1 MVQISRYQLILML
14 IWTVLGT
21 GIVTMPGTIAQ
32 FTLRDAW
39 ISGFGLL
46 LGAVMCAVISLAHAR
61 LFPGRTLTQAAIDV
75 LGPVLGRAYGIWY
88 LAYGF
93 VTMAT
98 IGREMS
104 AFIGISVLPNT
115 PDFLVSALAFAVS
128 MYLAYLGIEV
138 VARVNEFILPL
149 AAVVSPVLF
158 LLAARLFDTSSF
170 QPLLG
175 DPASA
180 AWRAAVVP
188 AFAYGL
194 EFAIAL
200 QWVSALRSPR
210 TLPWDILIAGAISA
224 FVLSAL
230 VTLTVGVLGQ
240 PARYLNYPVL
250 ELVRA
255 IRQGKFVER
264 LDTLYVMGV
273 AITLVLKLAT
283 FQLAVGEAVKD
294 VSGSPERTWIP
305 VPVALLGW
313 SLSNY
318 LFRNVF
324 DVTNF
329 ILRDVPI
336 YFLATVV
343 LLPGALYALRA
354 VQSVR
359 AKSQRGLRST

>member
-1 MVQISRYQLILML
+1 MVQVSRYQLILML

-39 ISGFGLL
+39 IAGFGLM
-46 LGAVMCAVISLAHAR
+46 LGAGMCAVIALAHVR
-61 LFPGRTLTQAAIDV
+61 LFPGRTLTQAAIDA
-75 LGPVLGRAYGIWY
+75 LGPVIGRAYGIWF

-93 VTMAT
+93 VTLAT

-115 PDFLVSALAFAVS
+115 PDFLVSAIAFAVS

-158 LLAARLFDTSSF
+158 LLAARLFDPSPF
-170 QPLLG
+170 QPFLG
-175 DPASA
+175 DPAVD

-200 QWVSALRSPR
+200 QWVPALRTPR
-210 TLPWDILIAGAISA
+210 TLPWDIVIAGAISA
-224 FVLSAL
+224 VALSAL
-230 VTLTVGVLGQ
+230 VTLTVGVLGE

-273 AITLVLKLAT
+273 SITLVLKLAT

-294 VSGSPERTWIP
+294 VSGSHERTWIP

-329 ILRDVPI
+329 IVRVVPG
-336 YFLATVV
+336 YLLTTAV
-343 LLPGALYALRA
+343 LLPGVLYGIRA
-354 VQSVR
+354 VQTVGAKQRR
-359 AKSQRGLRST
+359 ALRDT

>member
-1 MVQISRYQLILML
+1 MVQVSRYQLILML

-39 ISGFGLL
+39 VAAFGLL
-46 LGAVMCAVISLAHAR
+46 LGAVMCSLVSLAHVR
-61 LFPGRTLTQAAIDV
+61 LFPGRSLTQAAIDV
-75 LGPVLGRAYGIWY
+75 LGPVLGRMFGIWY

-93 VTMAT
+93 ITMAT

-115 PDFLVSALAFAVS
+115 PDFLLSAIAFAVS

-138 VARVNEFILPL
+138 VARVNEFIVPL

-158 LLAARLFDTSSF
+158 LLAARLFDASPF

-175 DPASA
+175 DPAGA
-180 AWRAAVVP
+180 AWHAAVVP

-194 EFAIAL
+194 EFSIAL
-200 QWVSALRSPR
+200 QWVPALRSPR

-230 VTLTVGVLGQ
+230 VTLTVGVLGD

-273 AITLVLKLAT
+273 AITLVLKLAA

-294 VSGSPERTWIP
+294 VSRSPERTWIP
-305 VPVALLGW
+305 IPVALLGW

-329 ILRDVPI
+329 ILRDVPG
-336 YFLATVV
+336 YFLLTVV
-343 LLPGALYALRA
+343 LLPGALYALRTA
-354 VQSVR
+354 QMVR
-359 AKSQRGLRST
+359 TKRPRRLQNT

>member
-1 MVQISRYQLILML
+1 MVQISRYQLILIL

-39 ISGFGLL
+39 ISSFGLL
-46 LGAVMCAVISLAHAR
+46 LGAVMCAAIALAHVR

-75 LGPVLGRAYGIWY
+75 LGPVFGRLYGIWY

-98 IGREMS
+98 VGREMS

-115 PDFLVSALAFAVS
+115 PDFLLAAIAFAVS
-128 MYLAYLGIEV
+128 MYLSYLGLEV
-138 VARVNEFILPL
+138 VARVNEFIVPL
-149 AAVVSPVLF
+149 SVLVSPILL
-158 LLAARLFDTSSF
+158 LLAIRLFDPSPF
-170 QPLLG
+170 QPFLG
-175 DPASA
+175 DPVSA

-194 EFAIAL
+194 EFSIAL
-200 QWVSALRSPR
+200 QWVPALRTPR
-210 TLPWDILIAGAISA
+210 TLPWDILIAGAICA
-224 FVLSAL
+224 FMLAAL
-230 VTLTVGVLGQ
+230 VTLTIGVLGD

-273 AITLVLKLAT
+273 AITLVIKLAA

-324 DVTNF
+324 DLTNF
-329 ILRDVPI
+329 ILRDVPS
-336 YFLATVV
+336 YFLVTVV
-343 LLPGALYALRA
+343 LLPGALYAIRA
-354 VQSVR
+354 LQE
-359 AKSQRGLRST
+359 AKARRRLPST